1 MTSQRFRPVRACAC
15 HRHVYWAQFRQDQDV
30 DEVETHMTEMT
41 YARYLALDAL
51 LDCQRPQTGEDDE
64 LLFIIIHQT
73 KELWLKQMIRELRLA
88 KEQIQADALVPA
100 C

>member
-1 MTSQRFRPVRACAC
+1 
-15 HRHVYWAQFRQDQDV
+15 
-30 DEVETHMTEMT
+30 MT
-41 YARYLALDAL
+41 YARNLALDAL

-100 C
+100 DIYSNLRSVTSARSRSCTGSRQYSHCRR